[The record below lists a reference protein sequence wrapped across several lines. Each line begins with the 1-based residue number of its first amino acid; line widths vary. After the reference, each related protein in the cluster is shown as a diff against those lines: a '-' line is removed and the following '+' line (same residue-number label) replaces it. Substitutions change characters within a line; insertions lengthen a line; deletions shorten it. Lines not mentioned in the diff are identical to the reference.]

1 MRIANHYPGRARR
14 SPFRIGGGPMSAA
27 AALAALAT
35 LTVAP
40 AAAKTYRA
48 TNANTLVSMTDQLV
62 AGDTLA
68 VAPGNYDV
76 ETWNLSSMAGTA
88 EKWIHFIAEPGAV
101 IRSTDGCCNLV
112 QIRESSYLHLKGFE
126 ITMAKANPGI
136 DGINV
141 SGSYSH
147 HLLFEDLYI
156 HAMTANGI
164 SVFSNKADHLELR
177 NSELARMEGSGMYW
191 GYPNRDI
198 VSDIVVEGNYIHHC
212 PVDPNQ
218 ETDYGFQFKGWGH
231 RARIVNN
238 VFHDVGG
245 TTRSGLIVYYGKKP
259 LAGDDPKDVNVVAG
273 NALWNCR
280 NEGITVMSDAIVENN
295 IVWAAGTG
303 INIQTYN
310 DTSFSGSNYVEN
322 LQVRNNT
329 VFRCRSAGVSISGWA
344 NAAATVS
351 FTGNAVYQAT
361 SGATAI
367 SGSLGKGIS
376 AGNVAFG
383 QASIA
388 GVTQGLGLAD
398 LVAATAANLPPA
410 LDLFPAVVSPLK
422 DAVDA
427 QTCPDTDFNGTK
439 RPQGAKCDAGA
450 YEAAGALNPGWK
462 IQEGFKSKGSGVPIR
477 KRKPPQGRRSHAP
490 AADPDARRADGRA
503 PGREPALQALFQRR
517 P

>member
-1 MRIANHYPGRARR
+1 MRIKSISPGRA
-14 SPFRIGGGPMSAA
+14 GKSALHLGLLLF
-27 AALAALAT
+27 AALT
-35 LTVAP
+35 YHP
-40 AAAKTYRA
+40 AIAKTYHA
-48 TNANTLVSMTDQLV
+48 TNASNLVSLTGQL
-62 AGDTLA
+62 APGDTLF

-76 ETWNLSSMAGTA
+76 ETWNLSGLTGTS
-88 EKWIHFIAEPGAV
+88 EKWFHFIAEPGAV
-101 IRSTDGCCNLV
+101 IRSTSGCCNLV

-156 HAMTANGI
+156 HEMTANGI
-164 SVFSNKADHLELR
+164 SVFSNKADHLELH

-231 RARIVNN
+231 RARIINN

-245 TTRSGLIVYYGKKP
+245 TTRAGLIVYYGKKP

-273 NALWNCR
+273 NVLWNCR

-295 IVWAAGTG
+295 IVWSAVTG

-310 DTSFSGSNYVEN
+310 DTSFSGPNYVEN
-322 LQVRNNT
+322 LQIRNNT
-329 VFRCRSAGVSISGWA
+329 VFRCQSACISISGWS
-344 NAAATVS
+344 NAAPTVS
-351 FTGNAVYQAT
+351 FTGNAAYQAT
-361 SGATAI
+361 AGATAI
-367 SGSLGKGIS
+367 SGSIGNALS
-376 AGNVAFG
+376 AGNVAYG
-383 QASIA
+383 AASIP
-388 GVTQGLGLAD
+388 GVAKGNGLGDFL
-398 LVAATAANLPPA
+398 LATASGLPPA
-410 LDLFPAVVSPLK
+410 LDFFPAVGSPLR

-427 QTCPDTDFNGTK
+427 QTCPETDFNGTM
-439 RPQGAKCDAGA
+439 RPQGPKCDAGA
-450 YEAAGALNPGWK
+450 YEAGTAANPGWK
-462 IQEGFKSKGSGVPIR
+462 IKEGFKLVDPNTSIRIR
-477 KRKPPQGRRSHAP
+477 KPASPRHGRISGESET
-490 AADPDARRADGRA
+490 RRADGRTI
-503 PGREPALQALFQRR
+503 GNKGFGLALFPPPAKMGKDRL
-517 P
+517 